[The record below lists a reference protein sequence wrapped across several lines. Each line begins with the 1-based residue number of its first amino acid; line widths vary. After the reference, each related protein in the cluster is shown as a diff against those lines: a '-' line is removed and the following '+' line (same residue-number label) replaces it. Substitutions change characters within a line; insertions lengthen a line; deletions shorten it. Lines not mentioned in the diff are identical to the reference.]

1 MFLHVVMMQLD
12 NQVDAI
18 FFEQI
23 QAFVERVKS
32 ECDGLIMFHFGKN
45 EADRACGYEYV
56 TSAIFVDAAAHDSY
70 QISPAHT
77 AMKALMSPH
86 MKDVVAYDG
95 NVSDGL
101 LITDALTNANVLR

>member
-12 NQVDAI
+12 NQVDVS
-18 FFEQI
+18 FFEQV

-32 ECDGLIMFHFGKN
+32 ECDGLIMFHFGQN
-45 EADRACGYEYV
+45 EADRASGYQYV

-77 AMKALMSPH
+77 AMKTFMTPH
-86 MKDVVAYDG
+86 IKEVVAYDG

-101 LITDALTNANVLR
+101 LITEAFTNSNVL